1 MSGHYKDGTPIPDTL
16 LDKLIASRVAN
27 TGQTLEFSQNNT
39 TLTFIQ
45 KSAVFIDV
53 LTWLSPS
60 GLMNLRQVVL
70 GKVDQSLHT
79 SPRADTTEVFAQ
91 HCQDILGVPA
101 TPGQL

>member
-1 MSGHYKDGTPIPDTL
+1 
-16 LDKLIASRVAN
+16 
-27 TGQTLEFSQNNT
+27 
-39 TLTFIQ
+39 
-45 KSAVFIDV
+45 
-53 LTWLSPS
+53 
-60 GLMNLRQVVL
+60 MNLRQVVL